1 MNDPQILD
9 DAFER
14 NPIRFP
20 RDKRHR
26 VRAFRY
32 FIYAL
37 ILSVVWVYLDVSYFD
52 NYSPLTTP
60 ESDNKNALIGLA
72 ATRLAQLFYI
82 VFGIFFLAKS
92 ISANERNDGFKIG
105 SMVGFALLILQTAS
119 YYLKYYLLNR

>member
-1 MNDPQILD
+1 MNDPHILD
-9 DAFER
+9 DTFAR

-37 ILSVVWVYLDVSYFD
+37 ILSVVWVYLRVSYFD
-52 NYSPLTTP
+52 NYSSLTTP

-72 ATRLAQLFYI
+72 AARLAQLFYI

-92 ISANERNDGFKIG
+92 IGAKERNDGFKIG
-105 SMVGFALLILQTAS
+105 STIGFALLILQTAAH
-119 YYLKYYLLNR
+119 YLRYYLLNS